1 MIRVG
6 FKSDVGMKRQKNE
19 DSCFIMPNE
28 QVYMVADGVGG
39 ENTGERASGMV
50 VTSIAQNIKKS
61 KMIRL
66 KDEDDICRELNSF
79 IEKANTEIRE
89 YAFEHT
95 ECFGMATTVVVCY
108 IKNNIAYFA
117 NAGDS
122 RAYIYRKGQLYQ
134 VTEDHSY
141 VNFLVKK
148 GLISL
153 DEAKT
158 HENRNKITKAV
169 GADATVEADYYQTEI
184 IDDDRII
191 LCSDGLYGEL
201 TDEELCL
208 LIRSEDNMSKLAE
221 KMVIAANLHGG
232 RDNITVVCLKVE
244 GGSWNE

>member
-6 FKSDVGMKRQKNE
+6 FKSDVGMRRSKNE
-19 DSCFIMPNE
+19 DACFIMPNE
-28 QVYMVADGVGG
+28 QIYMVADGVGG

-50 VTSIAQNIKKS
+50 VASIAQNIKKS
-61 KMIRL
+61 KMIKL
-66 KDEDDICRELNSF
+66 KSEDEICRQLNLF
-79 IEKANTEIRE
+79 IEKANSEIRE

-95 ECFGMATTVVVCY
+95 ECFGMATTVVICY
-108 IKNNIAYFA
+108 IKDKVAYFA

-122 RAYIYRKGQLYQ
+122 RGYVYRKGKLYQ

-148 GLISL
+148 GLISP
-153 DEAKT
+153 DEAET

-169 GADATVEADYYQTEI
+169 GAEAKVEADYYQTEI
-184 IDDDRII
+184 MDGDVIL

-201 TDEELCL
+201 SNDEICS
-208 LIRSEDNMSKLAE
+208 LINDEGNMSSLAE
-221 KMVIAANLHGG
+221 KMVIEANGHGG
-232 RDNITVVCLKVE
+232 RDNITVICLKVE

>member
-6 FKSDVGMKRQKNE
+6 FKSDAGMKRNKNE
-19 DSCFIMPNE
+19 DACFIMPNE

-50 VTSIAQNIKKS
+50 VTSIAQNVKKS
-61 KMIRL
+61 KLVKL
-66 KDEDDICRELNSF
+66 KSEDEICRELNLF
-79 IEKANTEIRE
+79 IEKANNEIRE
-89 YAFEHT
+89 YAFNHT

-108 IKNNIAYFA
+108 VKENVAYFA

-122 RAYIYRKGQLYQ
+122 RGYIYRKGQLYQ

-148 GLISL
+148 GLISPK
-153 DEAKT
+153 EAET

-169 GADATVEADYYQTEI
+169 GAEATVEADYYQTEI
-184 IDDDRII
+184 LDGDII
-191 LCSDGLYGEL
+191 LLCSDGLYGEL
-201 TDEELCL
+201 SQEKIIALIKEE
-208 LIRSEDNMSKLAE
+208 ENMSSLAE
-221 KMVIAANLHGG
+221 KLVIEANAHGG